1 MRVDPYL
8 IFDGQ
13 CEAAFTFYK
22 QCLGGTIAAMHRY
35 ADAPAGWDDQPGCE
49 AVPSEFGNRIMHAC
63 LILDGQTLMASDTVP
78 PFPHEGI
85 KGCSVSLN
93 VDSIAEAER
102 IFAALSD
109 GGTVQMPLGKTFWA
123 ARFGMCTDRFG
134 VPWMINCE
142 IDREDG

>member
-1 MRVDPYL
+1 MRINAYL

-13 CEAAFTFYK
+13 CEAAFEFYQ
-22 QCLGGTIAAMHRY
+22 QCLGGTLQAMLRF
-35 ADAPAGWDDQPGCE
+35 ADAPAGSDDQPGCAPMPAE
-49 AVPSEFGNRIMHAC
+49 YLNRIMHAC
-63 LILDGQTLMASDTVP
+63 LVVDGQTLMASDTGP
-78 PFPHEGI
+78 QFPYEGI

-102 IFAALSD
+102 IFAALAD
-109 GGTVQMPLGKTFWA
+109 KGTIQMPLGATFWA

-142 IDREDG
+142 ADKEGH